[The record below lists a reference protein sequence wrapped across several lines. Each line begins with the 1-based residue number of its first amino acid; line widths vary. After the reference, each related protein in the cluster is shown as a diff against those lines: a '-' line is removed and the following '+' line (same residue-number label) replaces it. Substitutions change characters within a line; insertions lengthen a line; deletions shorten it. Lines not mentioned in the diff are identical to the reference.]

1 MKHRKSRTL
10 AWALTAMAAVAV
22 TAPGRSNAVLGA
34 TAAARF
40 VSPGGSDTGDCT
52 QAACATIQYAVNA
65 SSPGDTVQVDV
76 GTYVEDVTVDKAI
89 TLQGAGLQISIIS
102 GAIGGNPATVRVAAM
117 GVVIDGF
124 TITREGNNPADWN
137 DPGLNTAG
145 VAVFGQTS
153 RAEIRN
159 CLVLGNRVGIEI
171 DDSNGNFIHNNII
184 NVNRTGVLFRNQ
196 TDNSVLLENYINSNW
211 TIGVVFVD
219 GSGGTGTPTQS
230 AANSIFS
237 NNSIAENWS
246 AQIVDRQ
253 AGGALPAPGTVN
265 MKNFAGNWLGGI
277 GPLVASTDTSFELPD
292 SEIPVDF
299 GGTAFP
305 TGPEFDVGGPA
316 SSNLRIRPFLKYGDD
331 QDIETTA
338 GRGITGFQGRFAEE
352 VLEGHIARQGDN
364 TPPTKDWVL
373 YTSNATSAGEFRKG
387 PGSPPLGAG
396 SLELETTAPG
406 DNVTFFNFEHD
417 TTPLAD
423 INLMSYATYRVS
435 GSASQVPSL
444 RLQVHPN
451 GPHNGTLT
459 TLVYEPVHDHPGGV
473 VDSTWQ
479 VWDAYKNGTALWWST
494 ADLRDASNTL
504 VACNPNG
511 PLASELECAG
521 KLYVSW
527 STIAAALPNAFIA
540 GGLGVNQGAG
550 GEVLVAAVDQLRV
563 GVVAYAITYDFEP
576 KRFQEILFADLP
588 DMRIGDNPN
597 ELEAIATSGLP
608 VLFSAAGPC
617 SVDDD
622 DPNDFMNPPVVA
634 LGPGICTIT
643 ASQPG
648 SAFDEPAPDVVR
660 SFTIRKRL
668 ATLTVSNL
676 LQIYDG
682 TPREATVTTVP
693 AGLAGVAVTYDASPS
708 APIDVGYY
716 DVVASLDHP
725 DYEAFEATGTLIV
738 MDARESQ
745 AITAPTISAKS
756 TLAVDFSYTAY
767 ATSGLEVTFAAAG
780 PCSVSPAVNLAN
792 RWMTTIGITGA
803 GTCTITML
811 QAGNAQWAPATAT
824 RSFVISK
831 ANQKITFAT
840 IASRTQ
846 SAPPFDVTA
855 TSNSGLPIT
864 FTATGQCSLSNP
876 TDTAVTVTLS
886 GATGTCSITASQP
899 GNGDYNPAASVTRT
913 FSITPNVVLASVTVS
928 PTSFAGTCAAV
939 TGKVSLNVTTA
950 TTRTVTLVSSSPL
963 VTVPAT
969 VDILPNQKTAT
980 FAIQTSDVSANVQG
994 TISATLDAV
1003 TVQGGF
1009 TLRAPRIFSIA
1020 LNPGLVIGGTSTTAI
1035 VTLDCKAPAG
1045 GLSVPV
1051 TSSNARASVVGS
1063 PLVIPEGAS
1072 TGSVTVNTTAGPL
1085 ATAAIKTTANGVTK
1099 SATLTIQP

>member
-1 MKHRKSRTL
+1 MKHRKSRAL
-10 AWALTAMAAVAV
+10 AWALTALAAAAVL
-22 TAPGRSNAVLGA
+22 APGRGSAVLGA
-34 TAAARF
+34 TGATRF

-52 QAACATIQYAVNA
+52 EAACATIQYAVNA

-76 GTYVEDVTVDKAI
+76 GTYVEDVMVDKAI
-89 TLQGAGLQISIIS
+89 TLQGAGLQASIVS
-102 GAIGGNPATVRVAAM
+102 GTIGGNPATVRVAAM

-137 DPGLNTAG
+137 DPGPNTAG
-145 VAVFGQTS
+145 IAVFGQTS

-184 NVNRTGVLFRNQ
+184 NVNRTGVVFRNQ
-196 TDNSVLLENYINSNW
+196 TDQSILVENFISSNW
-211 TIGVVFVD
+211 AIGVLFAD
-219 GSGGTGTPTQS
+219 GSAGTGTPAQT
-230 AANSIFS
+230 AASSIFS
-237 NNSIAENWS
+237 NNYIAHNWS

-253 AGGALPAPGTVN
+253 AGGALPPPGTVN
-265 MKNFAGNWLGGI
+265 MKNFAGNWLGRI
-277 GPLVASTDTSFELPD
+277 DPAVASTDTAFELAD

-316 SSNLRIRPFLKYGDD
+316 SSNLRLRPLLKNGDD
-331 QDIETTA
+331 QDIETTP
-338 GRGITGFQGRFAEE
+338 GRGVAGFQGGFGEE
-352 VLEGHIARQGDN
+352 VREPHIARQGEN
-364 TPPTKDWVL
+364 TAPTKDWVL
-373 YTSNATSAGEFRKG
+373 YASSVTSAGEFRHG
-387 PGSPPLGAG
+387 PGVPPLGTG
-396 SLELETTAPG
+396 SLELDTTGPA
-406 DNVTFFNFEHD
+406 DNITLLNFEHD
-417 TTPLAD
+417 TTRLAA
-423 INLMSYATYRVS
+423 ITVMSYATYRIS

-444 RLQVHPN
+444 HLQVHPN
-451 GPHNGTLT
+451 GPHNGPLA

-473 VDSTWQ
+473 LDSTWQ

-494 ADLRDASNTL
+494 ADLRDATNAL

-511 PLASELECAG
+511 PLAGELECAG
-521 KLYVSW
+521 KLYVPW
-527 STIAAALPNAFIA
+527 SAIAAALPDAFIA
-540 GGLGVNQGAG
+540 GGLGVNQGA
-550 GEVLVAAVDQLRV
+550 EALVAAVDQLRV

-576 KRFQEILFADLP
+576 RVTQEIQFAELP
-588 DMRIGDNPN
+588 DMRLGDSPSQID
-597 ELEAIATSGLP
+597 AIASSGLP
-608 VLFSAAGPC
+608 VFFSAAGPC
-617 SVDDD
+617 SLDDYDPD
-622 DPNDFMNPPVVA
+622 DFISPSVIA
-634 LGPGICTIT
+634 LAPGICTIT

-648 SAFDEPAPDVVR
+648 SAFVEPAPDVVR

-668 ATLTVSNL
+668 ATLLLSNL

-682 TPREATVTTVP
+682 TPRQATVTSAP
-693 AGLAGVAVTYDASPS
+693 AELAVVTVTYEGSSS

-716 DVVASLDHP
+716 DVVASLDNP
-725 DYEAFEATGTLIV
+725 DYEAFEVTGTLIV

-745 AITAPTISAKS
+745 AITAPLISAKS

-780 PCSVSPAVNLAN
+780 PCSVSPTVNLAN

-831 ANQKITFAT
+831 ANQKITFPT

-876 TDTAVTVTLS
+876 TDTTVTVTLT
-886 GATGTCSITASQP
+886 GATGNCSITASQP

-939 TGKVSLNVTTA
+939 TGKVSLNVTTP
-950 TTRTVTLVSSSPL
+950 TTRTIALVSSSPL

-980 FAIQTSDVSANVQG
+980 FTIQTSDVSTNVQG

-1051 TSSNARASVVGS
+1051 TSSSVRASVVGS
-1063 PLVIPEGAS
+1063 PLMIGEGAS

-1085 ATAAIKTTANGVTK
+1085 ATATIKATANGVTK